1 MNDTQESP
9 PQTQTKTGRVTWFD
23 KKKGYG
29 FISYLD
35 KDYFV
40 HHNQIIGKGFQVL
53 KEGEKV
59 RFKPNVGEKGGIAIN
74 VERISD

>member
-1 MNDTQESP
+1 MDNENDLP

-29 FISYLD
+29 FINYLG

-40 HHNQIIGKGFQVL
+40 HHNQIIGHGYQVL

-59 RFKPNVGEKGGIAIN
+59 RFKPNAGEKGGIAIN
-74 VERISD
+74 VERIRD